1 MLCTTPEC
9 CGVARIA
16 QMNSSDVDDSV
27 SWLINQAI
35 TFNNVDVFAQDMT
48 DGIKDFLTAQTW
60 QITDL
65 KAFVEI
71 DELEIVEPQMANVMP
86 SVQSIDIPYPAGTPA
101 AAVPV
106 PLNPSSLQNGV
117 LTHAFDIDKE
127 FGNLQSTGYVYIG
140 EDPDSQEEFDVED
153 EFGQREFTT
162 VKLFRDD
169 IEEFL

>member
-1 MLCTTPEC
+1 MGLK
-9 CGVARIA
+9 
-16 QMNSSDVDDSV
+16 DDLIDAKVQGLLLQGAEKNNIDTSV
-27 SWLINQAI
+27 GSAI
-35 TFNNVDVFAQDMT
+35 EVEANLQTEAIVN
-48 DGIKDFLTAQTW
+48 FLTNVEFK
-60 QITDL
+60 ITQL
-65 KAFVEI
+65 KANVV
-71 DELEIVEPQMANVMP
+71 LEDFKIPQQRGDILP